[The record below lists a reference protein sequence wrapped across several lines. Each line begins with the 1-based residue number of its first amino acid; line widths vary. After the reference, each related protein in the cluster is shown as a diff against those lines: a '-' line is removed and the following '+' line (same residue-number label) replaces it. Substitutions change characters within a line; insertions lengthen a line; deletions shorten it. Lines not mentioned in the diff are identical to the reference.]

1 MPADL
6 MQISYQY
13 QGKWHVKSLAK
24 GIVVV
29 GRPNNELTIDIDLS
43 PDTTVSR
50 KHAKLWRNKDGSCW
64 IEDLGSRYGTKV
76 NATAITGHHQLCEGD
91 SIHIGETTLRI
102 NSE

>member
-24 GIVVV
+24 GMVVV

-43 PDTTVSR
+43 PDPTVSR
-50 KHAKLWRNKDGSCW
+50 KHA
-64 IEDLGSRYGTKV
+64 
-76 NATAITGHHQLCEGD
+76 
-91 SIHIGETTLRI
+91 
-102 NSE
+102 